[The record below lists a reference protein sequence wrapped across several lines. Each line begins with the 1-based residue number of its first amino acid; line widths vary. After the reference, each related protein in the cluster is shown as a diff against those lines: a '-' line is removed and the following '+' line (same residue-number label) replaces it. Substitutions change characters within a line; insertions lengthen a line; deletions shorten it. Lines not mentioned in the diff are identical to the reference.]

1 MDMDQ
6 LAAFARDL
14 QKHVA
19 IKAEVVPGDPQ
30 SVLQLG
36 DTAVSF
42 WFDFERGYV
51 CCTAPDPEAHVPAQ
65 SVAVEIKPTVA
76 EPVS

>member
-6 LAAFARDL
+6 LADFARDL
-14 QKHVA
+14 QKHLG
-19 IKAEVVPGDPQ
+19 IKTEVVPGDPQ
-30 SVLQLG
+30 SILQLG
-36 DTAVSF
+36 DAAVSF

-51 CCTAPDPEAHVPAQ
+51 GCTGPDSGAHVPAH